1 MRNFLNQYLFL
12 SLITVGL
19 GIVMID
25 LVADAIDGQITMQL
39 EQLENLRNDR

>member
-1 MRNFLNQYLFL
+1 MRNFINQYLFL